1 MRVLSKT
8 LVAFGIIS
16 FFTLGIVSV
25 SFAARVPSA
34 SGPLHYGKFHGPFK
48 HKIPQMD
55 KKNLKTGMLFEEDGE
70 LPKPSQG
77 QRPAEGME
85 TIPLQIRQTIYIF
98 QIALAPK
105 VSALIFQSVLNL

>member
-70 LPKPSQG
+70 LPKPPQG
-77 QRPAEGME
+77 QRPAGGTE
-85 TIPLQIRQTIYIF
+85 TIPLQTKQTISTSE
-98 QIALAPK
+98 IALAPK

>member
-1 MRVLSKT
+1 MHVLSKT

-16 FFTLGIVSV
+16 FFTLGIVAV
-25 SFAARVPSA
+25 SSATLIPSA
-34 SGPLHYGKFHGPFK
+34 SGPLHYGKFHAPLK
-48 HKIPQMD
+48 QKLPQMD
-55 KKNLKTGMLFEEDGE
+55 KKNLKAGMLLEENGE
-70 LPKPSQG
+70 PPKLSQG

-85 TIPLQIRQTIYIF
+85 TIPLQIRRTTSTF